1 MTKIMFHCDW
11 GQSSEQLLDHYRWL
25 TPEGSGKWGD
35 LEGTTNKAEADFHI
49 VMDGGMPDDV
59 DPQTV
64 IYFQREEPQVKP
76 TELSWG
82 NIFYQATFTDMRH
95 HNVAVWRVKK
105 TYDELKERLER
116 VLGTSGPVT
125 GRAEEMDS
133 PAQENVNSR
142 FGSDSTP
149 TEETTNDAPSE
160 EEDAMSYFSKLA
172 GEG

>member
-11 GQSSEQLLDHYRWL
+11 GQNSEQLLDHYRWL

-35 LEGTTNKAEADFHI
+35 LEGTTNKEEADFHI
-49 VMDGGMPDDV
+49 VMDGYPSTMDGGMPDDI

-76 TELSWG
+76 PELVWD

-105 TYDELKERLER
+105 TYDELQNRMSRVRLFLPSQAAR
-116 VLGTSGPVT
+116 RGCPDIRCDFTIYTVF
-125 GRAEEMDS
+125 
-133 PAQENVNSR
+133 VNILIFTFTDPMVFR
-142 FGSDSTP
+142 
-149 TEETTNDAPSE
+149 
-160 EEDAMSYFSKLA
+160 MCRLI
-172 GEG
+172 

>member
-35 LEGTTNKAEADFHI
+35 LEGTTNKSEADFHI

-76 TELSWG
+76 PELVWD

-105 TYDELKERLER
+105 TYDDLKNLMAR
-116 VLGTSGPVT
+116 P
-125 GRAEEMDS
+125 
-133 PAQENVNSR
+133 NVI
-142 FGSDSTP
+142 T
-149 TEETTNDAPSE
+149 
-160 EEDAMSYFSKLA
+160 
-172 GEG
+172 